1 MNSCLNL
8 IIGLTICTTL
18 LACSKKDEPTPSAA
32 IAPTITSFTP
42 TNAAEGATVTITG
55 TDFTG
60 ATAVSFGGTVATS
73 FTVVSATSI
82 TAVVGTGTSGNVIV
96 TTGSGTASIPGFTFT
111 VTPPVQ
117 KGLVIHHANTNQCY
131 GKAITTDVNDN
142 IIAAELFQTNING
155 KSFTSA
161 GTIDGLFSKYDKNG
175 NLIWDK
181 TAGGANCITTP
192 HGVETDATGNVFV
205 TGYFGQTANTT
216 GRTISFDTKTIT
228 SKSDY
233 DVFLA
238 KYNSTG
244 SIQWALALGNPTGVT
259 EERAWDIAVD
269 ASGNSYICGAFAG
282 TVDFNPLGTTPR
294 TVSAAGTT
302 NSLFLAKFD
311 ANGINLWAIKVD
323 ANLGAVLT
331 EAYSSV
337 DLDNAGNVILGGNYR
352 NSITI
357 GANNF
362 TAVGNADIFIASFS
376 QSNGTNNWAKTFG
389 GAGNDILSPGAM
401 RVNAANEPHFT
412 GRFAG
417 TSNMGGTPISSTS
430 GATTNM
436 YLVGLNNTGT
446 TKLALCVPS
455 NSGQSGGHRVGFD
468 IAGNVYITG
477 WYSGTGSLNGIN
489 MQAKSGS
496 NAADVALCK
505 LSSTGTLQWFNTFGS
520 AGFTGELNIS
530 AGLQVDSENNL
541 LITGKFYGQ
550 NIDWDPS
557 PTMTLILSSAGQDDG
572 FVAKYKSDGSLF
584 QKP

>member
-1 MNSCLNL
+1 MKQKIFYCLLGAIGMMLFSCKKEKSNP
-8 IIGLTICTTL
+8 IVNTT
-18 LACSKKDEPTPSAA
+18 A
-32 IAPTITSFTP
+32 TITSFTP
-42 TNAAEGATVTITG
+42 NTATQGVTVTITG
-55 TDFTG
+55 TNFIG
-60 ATAVSFGGTVATS
+60 VTAVSFGGTAATS
-73 FTVVSATSI
+73 FSVVNSTTI
-82 TAVVGTGTSGNVIV
+82 TAVVGAGASGNVSVI
-96 TTGSGTASIPGFTFT
+96 TGNGTAILSGFTYT
-111 VTPPVQ
+111 VAPPIQ

-131 GKAITTDVNDN
+131 GKAITTDANDN

-161 GTIDGLFSKYDKNG
+161 GIIDGLFSKYDRNG

-192 HGVETDATGNVFV
+192 HGVETDAAGNVFV

-238 KYNSTG
+238 KYNSAG

-269 ASGNSYICGAFAG
+269 ATGNSYICGAFAG

-294 TVSAAGTT
+294 NVSASGTT
-302 NSLFLAKFD
+302 NSLFLAKYD

-352 NSITI
+352 NSITV
-357 GANNF
+357 GTNNF
-362 TAVGNADIFIASFS
+362 TAVGNTDIFIASFT

-436 YLVGLNNTGT
+436 YLVGLNNIGT

>member
-1 MNSCLNL
+1 MKQKIFYCLLGAIGMMLFSCKKEKSNP
-8 IIGLTICTTL
+8 IVNTT
-18 LACSKKDEPTPSAA
+18 A
-32 IAPTITSFTP
+32 TITSFTP
-42 TNAAEGATVTITG
+42 NTATQGVTVTITG
-55 TDFTG
+55 TNFIG
-60 ATAVSFGGTVATS
+60 VTAVSFGGTAATS
-73 FTVVSATSI
+73 FSVVNSTTI
-82 TAVVGTGTSGNVIV
+82 TAVVGAGASGNVSVI
-96 TTGSGTASIPGFTFT
+96 TGNGTAILSGFTYT
-111 VTPPVQ
+111 VAPPIQ

-131 GKAITTDVNDN
+131 GKAITTDANDN

-161 GTIDGLFSKYDKNG
+161 GIIDGLFSKYDRNG

-192 HGVETDATGNVFV
+192 HGVETDAAGNVFV

-238 KYNSTG
+238 KYNSAG

-269 ASGNSYICGAFAG
+269 ATGNSYICGAFAG
-282 TVDFNPLGTTPR
+282 TVDFNPLGTTSR
-294 TVSAAGTT
+294 TVSASGTT
-302 NSLFLAKFD
+302 NSLFLAKYD

-352 NSITI
+352 NSITV
-357 GANNF
+357 GTNNF
-362 TAVGNADIFIASFS
+362 TAVGNTDIFIASFT

-417 TSNMGGTPISSTS
+417 TSNMGGTSISSIS

>member
-1 MNSCLNL
+1 MKQKIFYCLLGAIGMMLFSCKKEKSNP
-8 IIGLTICTTL
+8 IVNTT
-18 LACSKKDEPTPSAA
+18 A
-32 IAPTITSFTP
+32 TITSFTP
-42 TNAAEGATVTITG
+42 NTATQGVTVTITG
-55 TDFTG
+55 TNFIG
-60 ATAVSFGGTVATS
+60 VTAVSFGGTAGTS
-73 FTVVSATSI
+73 FSVVNSTTI
-82 TAVVGTGTSGNVIV
+82 TAVVGAGASGNVSVI
-96 TTGSGTASIPGFTFT
+96 TGNGTAILSGFTYT
-111 VTPPVQ
+111 VAPPIQ

-131 GKAITTDVNDN
+131 GKAITTHANDN

-161 GTIDGLFSKYDKNG
+161 GIIDGLFSKYDRNG

-192 HGVETDATGNVFV
+192 HGVETDAAGNVFV

-238 KYNSTG
+238 KYNSAG

-269 ASGNSYICGAFAG
+269 ATGNSYICGSFAG

-294 TVSAAGTT
+294 NVSASGTT
-302 NSLFLAKFD
+302 NSLFLAKYD

-352 NSITI
+352 NSITV
-357 GANNF
+357 GTNNF
-362 TAVGNADIFIASFS
+362 TAVGNTDIFIASFT

-455 NSGQSGGHRVGFD
+455 NSGQSGGHRVDFD

>member
-1 MNSCLNL
+1 MKQKIFYCLLGAIGMMLFSCKKEKSNP
-8 IIGLTICTTL
+8 IVNTT
-18 LACSKKDEPTPSAA
+18 A
-32 IAPTITSFTP
+32 TITSFTP
-42 TNAAEGATVTITG
+42 NTATQGVTVTITG
-55 TDFTG
+55 TNFIG
-60 ATAVSFGGTVATS
+60 VTAVSFGGTAATS
-73 FTVVSATSI
+73 FSVVNSTTI
-82 TAVVGTGTSGNVIV
+82 TAVVGAGASGNVSVI
-96 TTGSGTASIPGFTFT
+96 TGNGTAILSGFTYT
-111 VTPPVQ
+111 VAPPIQ

-131 GKAITTDVNDN
+131 GKAITTDANDN

-161 GTIDGLFSKYDKNG
+161 GIIDGLFSKYDRNG

-192 HGVETDATGNVFV
+192 HGVETDAAGNVFV

-238 KYNSTG
+238 KYNSAG

-269 ASGNSYICGAFAG
+269 ATGNSYICGAFAG

-294 TVSAAGTT
+294 NVSASGTT
-302 NSLFLAKFD
+302 NSLFLAKYD

-352 NSITI
+352 NSITV
-357 GANNF
+357 GTNNF
-362 TAVGNADIFIASFS
+362 TAVGNTDIFIASFT

-455 NSGQSGGHRVGFD
+455 NSGLSGGHRVGFD

>member
-1 MNSCLNL
+1 MKK
-8 IIGLTICTTL
+8 LTFFLL
-18 LACSKKDEPTPSAA
+18 LAISISCNEASDSDGSSPIPS
-32 IAPTITSFTP
+32 ITSFTP
-42 TNAAEGATVTITG
+42 ATAGAGTTVTIIG
-55 TDFTG
+55 VNLMA
-60 ATAVSFGGTVATS
+60 ATVVNFGGTAATS
-73 FTVVSATSI
+73 FTEINSTTI
-82 TAVVGTGTSGNVIV
+82 TAVVGAGTSGNVSV
-96 TTGSGTASIPGFTFT
+96 TTSNGTATLSGFTYT
-111 VTPPVQ
+111 VAPPAQ

-131 GKAITTDVNDN
+131 GKAITTDANDN

-155 KSFTSA
+155 KAFTCA
-161 GTIDGLFSKYDKNG
+161 GTIDALFSKYDKNG

-192 HGVETDATGNVFV
+192 HGVETDAAGNVFV

-238 KYNSTG
+238 KYNSAG

-259 EERAWDIAVD
+259 EERAWDIAID
-269 ASGNSYICGAFAG
+269 ATGNSYICGAFAG

-294 TVSAAGTT
+294 TVSASGTT
-302 NSLFLAKFD
+302 NSLFLAKYD
-311 ANGINLWAIKVD
+311 ANGINLWATKVD

-352 NSITI
+352 NSITV
-357 GANNF
+357 GTNNF
-362 TAVGNADIFIASFS
+362 TAVGNTDIFIASFT
-376 QSNGTNNWAKTFG
+376 QSNGTYNWAKTFG
-389 GAGNDILSPGAM
+389 GVGNDILSPGAM

-417 TSNMGGTPISSTS
+417 TSNMGGSSISSIS

-455 NSGQSGGHRVGFD
+455 NSGQGGGHRVGFD
-468 IAGNVYITG
+468 IAGDVYITG
-477 WYSGTGSLNGIN
+477 WYSGSGTLNGISI
-489 MQAKSGS
+489 QAKSGA

-505 LSSTGTLQWFNTFGS
+505 LSNNGTLQWFNTFGS
-520 AGFTGELNIS
+520 AGLTGELNIS

-541 LITGKFYGQ
+541 LITGKFYGE
-550 NIDWDPS
+550 NVDWDPS
-557 PTMTLILSSAGQDDG
+557 PTMTLTLSSAGQDDG
-572 FVAKYKSDGSLF
+572 FVAKYKSDGSLY

>member
-1 MNSCLNL
+1 MKQKIFYCLLGAIGMMLFSCKKEKSNP
-8 IIGLTICTTL
+8 IVNTT
-18 LACSKKDEPTPSAA
+18 A
-32 IAPTITSFTP
+32 TITSFTP
-42 TNAAEGATVTITG
+42 NTATQGVTVTITG
-55 TDFTG
+55 TNFIG
-60 ATAVSFGGTVATS
+60 VTAVSFGGTAATS
-73 FTVVSATSI
+73 FSVVNSTTI
-82 TAVVGTGTSGNVIV
+82 TAVVGAGASGNVSVI
-96 TTGSGTASIPGFTFT
+96 TGNGTAILSGFTYT
-111 VTPPVQ
+111 VAPPIQ

-131 GKAITTDVNDN
+131 GKAITTDANDN
-142 IIAAELFQTNING
+142 IIAAKLFQTNING

-161 GTIDGLFSKYDKNG
+161 GIIDGLFSKYDRNG

-192 HGVETDATGNVFV
+192 HGVETDAAGNVFV

-238 KYNSTG
+238 KYNSAG

-269 ASGNSYICGAFAG
+269 ATGNSYICGSFAG

-294 TVSAAGTT
+294 NVSASGTT
-302 NSLFLAKFD
+302 NSLFLAKYD

-352 NSITI
+352 NSITV
-357 GANNF
+357 GTNNF
-362 TAVGNADIFIASFS
+362 TAVGNTDIFIASFT

>member
-1 MNSCLNL
+1 MKQKIFYCLLGAIGMMLFSCKKEKSNP
-8 IIGLTICTTL
+8 IVNTT
-18 LACSKKDEPTPSAA
+18 A
-32 IAPTITSFTP
+32 TITSFTP
-42 TNAAEGATVTITG
+42 NTATQGVTVTITG
-55 TDFTG
+55 TNFIG
-60 ATAVSFGGTVATS
+60 VTAVSFGGTAATS
-73 FTVVSATSI
+73 FSVVNSTTI
-82 TAVVGTGTSGNVIV
+82 TAVVGAGASGNVSVI
-96 TTGSGTASIPGFTFT
+96 TGNGTAILSGFTYT
-111 VTPPVQ
+111 VAPPIQ

-131 GKAITTDVNDN
+131 GKAITTDANDN

-161 GTIDGLFSKYDKNG
+161 GIIDGLFSKYDRNG

-192 HGVETDATGNVFV
+192 HGVETDAAGNVFV

-238 KYNSTG
+238 KYNSAG

-269 ASGNSYICGAFAG
+269 ATGNSYICGSFAG

-294 TVSAAGTT
+294 NVSASGTT
-302 NSLFLAKFD
+302 NSLFLAKYD

-352 NSITI
+352 NSITV
-357 GANNF
+357 GTNNF
-362 TAVGNADIFIASFS
+362 TAVGNTDIFIASFT

-455 NSGQSGGHRVGFD
+455 NSGQSGGHRVDFD

>member
-1 MNSCLNL
+1 MKQKIFYCLLGAIGMMLFSCKKEKSNP
-8 IIGLTICTTL
+8 IVNTT
-18 LACSKKDEPTPSAA
+18 A
-32 IAPTITSFTP
+32 TITSFTP
-42 TNAAEGATVTITG
+42 NTATQGVTVTITG
-55 TDFTG
+55 TNFIG
-60 ATAVSFGGTVATS
+60 VTAVSFGGTAATS
-73 FTVVSATSI
+73 FSVVNSTTI
-82 TAVVGTGTSGNVIV
+82 TAVVGAGASGNVSVI
-96 TTGSGTASIPGFTFT
+96 TGNGTAILSGFTYT
-111 VTPPVQ
+111 VAPPIQ

-131 GKAITTDVNDN
+131 GKAITTDANDN

-161 GTIDGLFSKYDKNG
+161 GIIDGLFSKYDRNG

-192 HGVETDATGNVFV
+192 HGVETDAAGNVFV

-238 KYNSTG
+238 KYNSAG

-269 ASGNSYICGAFAG
+269 ATGNSYICGSFAG

-294 TVSAAGTT
+294 NVSASGTT
-302 NSLFLAKFD
+302 NSLFLAKYD

-352 NSITI
+352 NSITV
-357 GANNF
+357 GTNNF
-362 TAVGNADIFIASFS
+362 TAVGNTDIFIASFT

-436 YLVGLNNTGT
+436 YLVGLNNIGT

>member
-1 MNSCLNL
+1 MKQKIFYCLLGAIGMMLFSCKKEKSNP
-8 IIGLTICTTL
+8 IVNTT
-18 LACSKKDEPTPSAA
+18 A
-32 IAPTITSFTP
+32 TITSFTP
-42 TNAAEGATVTITG
+42 NTATQGVTVTITG
-55 TDFTG
+55 TNFIG
-60 ATAVSFGGTVATS
+60 VTAVSFGGTAATS
-73 FTVVSATSI
+73 FSVVNSTTI
-82 TAVVGTGTSGNVIV
+82 TAVVGAGASGNVSVI
-96 TTGSGTASIPGFTFT
+96 TGNGTAILSGFTYT
-111 VTPPVQ
+111 VAPPIQ

-131 GKAITTDVNDN
+131 GKAITTDANDN

-161 GTIDGLFSKYDKNG
+161 GIIDGLFSKYDRNG

-192 HGVETDATGNVFV
+192 HGVETDAAGNVFV

-238 KYNSTG
+238 KYNSAG

-269 ASGNSYICGAFAG
+269 ATGNSYICGSFAG

-294 TVSAAGTT
+294 NVSASGTT
-302 NSLFLAKFD
+302 NSLFLAKYD

-352 NSITI
+352 NSITV
-357 GANNF
+357 GTNNF
-362 TAVGNADIFIASFS
+362 TAVGNTDIFIASFT

>member
-1 MNSCLNL
+1 MKK
-8 IIGLTICTTL
+8 LTFLLL
-18 LACSKKDEPTPSAA
+18 LAISISCNEASDSDGSSPIPS
-32 IAPTITSFTP
+32 ITSFTP
-42 TNAAEGATVTITG
+42 ATAGAGTTVTITG
-55 TDFTG
+55 VNLT
-60 ATAVSFGGTVATS
+60 ATTVVTFGGTAATS
-73 FTVVSATSI
+73 FSVVNSTTI
-82 TAVVGTGTSGNVIV
+82 TAVVGAGASGNVSV
-96 TTGSGTASIPGFTFT
+96 TTGNGTTILSGFTYT
-111 VTPPVQ
+111 VAPPIQ

-131 GKAITTDVNDN
+131 GKAITTDANDN
-142 IIAAELFQTNING
+142 IIIAELFQTNISG

-192 HGVETDATGNVFV
+192 HGVETDAAGNVFV

-238 KYNSTG
+238 KYNSAG

-302 NSLFLAKFD
+302 NSLFLAKYD
-311 ANGINLWAIKVD
+311 VNGINLWAIKVD

-376 QSNGTNNWAKTFG
+376 QSDGTSNWAKTFG

-417 TSNMGGTPISSTS
+417 TSNMGGTSISSIS

-455 NSGQSGGHRVGFD
+455 NSGQGGGHRVGFD

-505 LSSTGTLQWFNTFGS
+505 LARLVLFNGS
-520 AGFTGELNIS
+520 ILLVRQ
-530 AGLQVDSENNL
+530 GLRES
-541 LITGKFYGQ
+541 
-550 NIDWDPS
+550 
-557 PTMTLILSSAGQDDG
+557 
-572 FVAKYKSDGSLF
+572 
-584 QKP
+584 

>member
-1 MNSCLNL
+1 MKQKIFYCLLGAIGMMLFSCKKEKSNP
-8 IIGLTICTTL
+8 IVNTT
-18 LACSKKDEPTPSAA
+18 A
-32 IAPTITSFTP
+32 TITSFTP
-42 TNAAEGATVTITG
+42 NTATQGVTVTITG
-55 TDFTG
+55 TNFTG
-60 ATAVSFGGTVATS
+60 VTAVSFGGTAATS
-73 FTVVSATSI
+73 FSVVNSTTI
-82 TAVVGTGTSGNVIV
+82 TAVVGAGASGNVSVI
-96 TTGSGTASIPGFTFT
+96 TGNGTAILSGFTYT
-111 VTPPVQ
+111 VAPPIQ

-131 GKAITTDVNDN
+131 GKAITTDANDN

-161 GTIDGLFSKYDKNG
+161 GIIDGLFSKYDRNG

-192 HGVETDATGNVFV
+192 HGVETDAAGNVFV

-238 KYNSTG
+238 KYNSAG

-269 ASGNSYICGAFAG
+269 ATGNSYICGSFAG

-294 TVSAAGTT
+294 NVSASGTT
-302 NSLFLAKFD
+302 NSLFLAKYD

-352 NSITI
+352 NSITV
-357 GANNF
+357 GTNNF
-362 TAVGNADIFIASFS
+362 TAVGNTDIFIASFT

>member
-1 MNSCLNL
+1 MKQKIFYCLLGAIGMMLFSCKKEKSNP
-8 IIGLTICTTL
+8 IVNTT
-18 LACSKKDEPTPSAA
+18 A
-32 IAPTITSFTP
+32 TITSFTP
-42 TNAAEGATVTITG
+42 NTATQGVTVTITG
-55 TDFTG
+55 TNFIG
-60 ATAVSFGGTVATS
+60 VTAVSFGGTAATS
-73 FTVVSATSI
+73 FSVVNSTTI
-82 TAVVGTGTSGNVIV
+82 TAVVGAGASGNVSVI
-96 TTGSGTASIPGFTFT
+96 TGNGTAILSGFTYT
-111 VTPPVQ
+111 VAPPIQ

-131 GKAITTDVNDN
+131 GKAITTDANDN
-142 IIAAELFQTNING
+142 IIVAELFQTNING

-161 GTIDGLFSKYDKNG
+161 GIIDGLFSKYDRNG

-192 HGVETDATGNVFV
+192 HGVETDAAGNVFV

-238 KYNSTG
+238 KYNSAG

-269 ASGNSYICGAFAG
+269 ATGNSYICGAFAG

-294 TVSAAGTT
+294 NVSASGTT
-302 NSLFLAKFD
+302 NSLFLAKYD

-352 NSITI
+352 NSITV
-357 GANNF
+357 GTNNF
-362 TAVGNADIFIASFS
+362 TAVGNTDIFIASFT

>member
-1 MNSCLNL
+1 MKQKIFYCLLGAIGMMLFSCKKEKSNP
-8 IIGLTICTTL
+8 IVNTT
-18 LACSKKDEPTPSAA
+18 A
-32 IAPTITSFTP
+32 TITSFTP
-42 TNAAEGATVTITG
+42 NTATQGVTVTITG
-55 TDFTG
+55 TNFIG
-60 ATAVSFGGTVATS
+60 VTAVSFGGTAATS
-73 FTVVSATSI
+73 FSVVNSTTI
-82 TAVVGTGTSGNVIV
+82 TAVVGAGASGNVSVI
-96 TTGSGTASIPGFTFT
+96 TGNGTAILSGFTYT
-111 VTPPVQ
+111 VAPPIQ

-131 GKAITTDVNDN
+131 GKAITTDANDN
-142 IIAAELFQTNING
+142 IIVAELFQTNING

-161 GTIDGLFSKYDKNG
+161 GIIDGLFSKYDRNG

-192 HGVETDATGNVFV
+192 HGVETDAAGNVFV
-205 TGYFGQTANTT
+205 TGYFGQTANST

-238 KYNSTG
+238 KYNSAG

-269 ASGNSYICGAFAG
+269 ATGNSYICGAFAG

-294 TVSAAGTT
+294 NVSASGTT
-302 NSLFLAKFD
+302 NSLFLAKYD

-352 NSITI
+352 NSITV
-357 GANNF
+357 GTNNF
-362 TAVGNADIFIASFS
+362 TAVGNTDIFIASFT

>member
-1 MNSCLNL
+1 MKKLTFLLLLSISISCNEASDFDGSSP
-8 IIGLTICTTL
+8 I
-18 LACSKKDEPTPSAA
+18 PS
-32 IAPTITSFTP
+32 ITSFTP
-42 TNAAEGATVTITG
+42 ATAGAGTTVTITG
-55 TDFTG
+55 VNLTA
-60 ATAVSFGGTVATS
+60 ATVVNFGGTAATS
-73 FTVVSATSI
+73 FTVINSTTI
-82 TAVVGTGTSGNVIV
+82 TAVVGAGASGNVSV
-96 TTGSGTASIPGFTFT
+96 TTGNGTAIRSGFTYT
-111 VTPPVQ
+111 VAPPIQ

-131 GKAITTDVNDN
+131 GKAITTDANDN

-192 HGVETDATGNVFV
+192 HGVETDAAGNVFV

-238 KYNSTG
+238 KYNSAG

-259 EERAWDIAVD
+259 EERAWDIAID
-269 ASGNSYICGAFAG
+269 ATGNSYICGAFAG

-294 TVSAAGTT
+294 TVSASGTT
-302 NSLFLAKFD
+302 NSLFLAKYD
-311 ANGINLWAIKVD
+311 ANGINLWATKVD

-352 NSITI
+352 ASITV
-357 GANNF
+357 GTNNF
-362 TAVGNADIFIASFS
+362 TAVGNTDIFIASFT

-389 GAGNDILSPGAM
+389 GVGNDILSPGAM

-417 TSNMGGTPISSTS
+417 TSNMGGSSISSIS

-455 NSGQSGGHRVGFD
+455 NSGQGGGHRVGFD

-477 WYSGTGSLNGIN
+477 WYSGSGTLNGISI
-489 MQAKSGS
+489 QAKFGA

-505 LSSTGTLQWFNTFGS
+505 LSNNGTLQWFNTFGS
-520 AGFTGELNIS
+520 AGLTGELNIS

-541 LITGKFYGQ
+541 LITGKFYGE
-550 NIDWDPS
+550 NVDWDPS
-557 PTMTLILSSAGQDDG
+557 PTMTLTLSSAGQDDG
-572 FVAKYKSDGSLF
+572 FVAKYKSDGSLY

>member
-1 MNSCLNL
+1 MKQKIFYCLLGAIGMMLFSCKKEKSNP
-8 IIGLTICTTL
+8 IVNTT
-18 LACSKKDEPTPSAA
+18 A
-32 IAPTITSFTP
+32 TITSFTP
-42 TNAAEGATVTITG
+42 NTATQGVTVTITG
-55 TDFTG
+55 TNFIG
-60 ATAVSFGGTVATS
+60 VTAVSFGGTAATS
-73 FTVVSATSI
+73 FSVVNSTTI
-82 TAVVGTGTSGNVIV
+82 TAVVGAGASGNVSVI
-96 TTGSGTASIPGFTFT
+96 TGNGTAILSGFTYT
-111 VTPPVQ
+111 VAPPIQ

-131 GKAITTDVNDN
+131 GKAITTDANDN
-142 IIAAELFQTNING
+142 IIVAELFQTNING

-161 GTIDGLFSKYDKNG
+161 GIIDGLFSKYDRNG

-192 HGVETDATGNVFV
+192 HGVETDAAGNVFV

-238 KYNSTG
+238 KYNSAG

-269 ASGNSYICGAFAG
+269 ATGNSYICGAFAG

-294 TVSAAGTT
+294 NVSASGTT
-302 NSLFLAKFD
+302 NSLFLAKYD

-352 NSITI
+352 NSITV
-357 GANNF
+357 GTNNF
-362 TAVGNADIFIASFS
+362 TAVGNTDIFIASFT

-541 LITGKFYGQ
+541 LITGKFYGE
-550 NIDWDPS
+550 NVDWDPS

>member
-1 MNSCLNL
+1 MKQKIFYCLLGAIGMMLFSCKKEKSNP
-8 IIGLTICTTL
+8 IVNTT
-18 LACSKKDEPTPSAA
+18 A
-32 IAPTITSFTP
+32 TITSFTP
-42 TNAAEGATVTITG
+42 NTATQGVTVTITG
-55 TDFTG
+55 TNFIG
-60 ATAVSFGGTVATS
+60 VTAVSFGGTAATS
-73 FTVVSATSI
+73 FSVVNSTTI
-82 TAVVGTGTSGNVIV
+82 TAVVGAGASGNVSVI
-96 TTGSGTASIPGFTFT
+96 TGNGTAILSGFTYT
-111 VTPPVQ
+111 VAPPIQ

-131 GKAITTDVNDN
+131 GKAITTHANDN

-161 GTIDGLFSKYDKNG
+161 GIIDGLFSKYDRNG

-192 HGVETDATGNVFV
+192 HGVETDAAGNVFV

-238 KYNSTG
+238 KYNSAG

-269 ASGNSYICGAFAG
+269 ATGNSYICGSFAG

-294 TVSAAGTT
+294 NVSASGTT
-302 NSLFLAKFD
+302 NSLFLAKYD

-352 NSITI
+352 NSITV
-357 GANNF
+357 GTNNF
-362 TAVGNADIFIASFS
+362 TAVGNTDIFIASFT

>member
-1 MNSCLNL
+1 MKQKIFYCLLGAIGMMLFSCKKEKSNP
-8 IIGLTICTTL
+8 IVNTT
-18 LACSKKDEPTPSAA
+18 A
-32 IAPTITSFTP
+32 TITSFTP
-42 TNAAEGATVTITG
+42 NTATQGVTVTITG
-55 TDFTG
+55 TNFIG
-60 ATAVSFGGTVATS
+60 VTAVSFGGTAATS
-73 FTVVSATSI
+73 FSVVNSTTI
-82 TAVVGTGTSGNVIV
+82 TAVVGAGASGNVSVI
-96 TTGSGTASIPGFTFT
+96 TGNGTAILSGFTYT
-111 VTPPVQ
+111 VAPPIQ

-131 GKAITTDVNDN
+131 GKAITTDANDN

-161 GTIDGLFSKYDKNG
+161 GIIDGLFSKYDRNG

-192 HGVETDATGNVFV
+192 HGVETDAAGNVFV

-238 KYNSTG
+238 KYNSAG

-269 ASGNSYICGAFAG
+269 ATGNSYICGAFAG

-294 TVSAAGTT
+294 NVSASGTT
-302 NSLFLAKFD
+302 NSLFLAKYD

-352 NSITI
+352 NSITV
-357 GANNF
+357 GTNNF
-362 TAVGNADIFIASFS
+362 TAVGNTDIFIASFT

-584 QKP
+584 K

>member
-1 MNSCLNL
+1 MKRTIAFGLFGVVVMMLPSC
-8 IIGLTICTTL
+8 
-18 LACSKKDEPTPSAA
+18 KKDQPTPTT
-32 IAPTITSFTP
+32 IPAPSVTSFTP
-42 TNAAEGATVTITG
+42 TTAAQGATVTITG
-55 TDFTG
+55 TNFIG
-60 ATAVSFGGTVATS
+60 ATVVSFGGTAATS
-73 FTVVSATSI
+73 FSVVNSTTIA
-82 TAVVGTGTSGNVIV
+82 AVVGAGTSGIVSV
-96 TTGSGTASIPGFTFT
+96 TTGNGTATLSGFTFT
-111 VTPPVQ
+111 VAPPVQ

-131 GKAITTDVNDN
+131 GKAIATDANDN

-161 GTIDGLFSKYDKNG
+161 GTIDALFSKYDKNG

-192 HGVETDATGNVFV
+192 HGVETDAVGNVYV
-205 TGYFGQTANTT
+205 TGYFGQTANAT
-216 GRTISFDTKTIT
+216 GRSISFDSKTIT

-238 KYNSTG
+238 KYNFAG

-269 ASGNSYICGAFAG
+269 AAGSSYICGAFSG

-294 TVSAAGTT
+294 TMSASGTT
-302 NSLFLAKFD
+302 NSLFLAKYD

-323 ANLGAVLT
+323 ANLGAILT
-331 EAYSSV
+331 EAYSAV

-357 GANNF
+357 GTNNF
-362 TAVGNADIFIASFS
+362 TAVGNADIFIASFT
-376 QSNGTNNWAKTFG
+376 QSNGTNNWAKSFG
-389 GAGNDILSPGAM
+389 GVGNDILSPGAM

-412 GRFAG
+412 GRFSG
-417 TSNMGGTPISSTS
+417 TSNMGGTSISSTS

-436 YLVGLNNTGT
+436 YLVALNVTGS
-446 TKLALCVPS
+446 TKLALNIPS

-468 IAGNVYITG
+468 NAGNIYLSG

-520 AGFTGELNIS
+520 AGFTGELGIA
-530 AGLQVDSENNL
+530 AGLYIDTENNV
-541 LITGKFYGQ
+541 LIHGKFYGD
-550 NIDWDPS
+550 NVDWDPS
-557 PTMTLILSSAGQDDG
+557 STMTLILSSAGQDDG
-572 FVAKYKSDGSLF
+572 FVAKYKSDGSLY

>member
-1 MNSCLNL
+1 MKQKIFYCLLGAIGMMLFSCKKEKSNP
-8 IIGLTICTTL
+8 IVNTT
-18 LACSKKDEPTPSAA
+18 A
-32 IAPTITSFTP
+32 TITSFTP
-42 TNAAEGATVTITG
+42 NTATQGVTVTITG
-55 TDFTG
+55 TNFIG
-60 ATAVSFGGTVATS
+60 VTAVSFGGTAATS
-73 FTVVSATSI
+73 FSVVNSTTI
-82 TAVVGTGTSGNVIV
+82 TAVVGAGASGNVSVI
-96 TTGSGTASIPGFTFT
+96 TGNGTAILSGFTYT
-111 VTPPVQ
+111 VAPPIQ

-131 GKAITTDVNDN
+131 GKAITTDANDN

-161 GTIDGLFSKYDKNG
+161 GIIDGLFSKYDRNG

-192 HGVETDATGNVFV
+192 HGVETDAAGNVFV

-238 KYNSTG
+238 KYNSAG

-269 ASGNSYICGAFAG
+269 ATGNSYICGSFAG

-294 TVSAAGTT
+294 NVSASGTT
-302 NSLFLAKFD
+302 NSLFLAKYD

-362 TAVGNADIFIASFS
+362 TAVGNTDIFIASFT

-389 GAGNDILSPGAM
+389 GVGNDILSPGAM

-417 TSNMGGTPISSTS
+417 TSNMGGTSISSIS

-455 NSGQSGGHRVGFD
+455 NSGQGGGHRVGFD

-541 LITGKFYGQ
+541 LITGKFYGE
-550 NIDWDPS
+550 NVDWDPS

>member
-1 MNSCLNL
+1 MKQKIFYCLLGAIGMMLFSCKKEKSNP
-8 IIGLTICTTL
+8 IVNTT
-18 LACSKKDEPTPSAA
+18 A
-32 IAPTITSFTP
+32 TITSFTP
-42 TNAAEGATVTITG
+42 NTATQGVTVTITG
-55 TDFTG
+55 TNFIG
-60 ATAVSFGGTVATS
+60 VTAVSFGGTAATS
-73 FTVVSATSI
+73 FSVVNSTTI
-82 TAVVGTGTSGNVIV
+82 TAVVGAGASGNVSVI
-96 TTGSGTASIPGFTFT
+96 TGNGTAILSGFTYT
-111 VTPPVQ
+111 VAPPIQ

-131 GKAITTDVNDN
+131 GKAITTDANDN

-161 GTIDGLFSKYDKNG
+161 GIIDGLFSKYDRNG

-192 HGVETDATGNVFV
+192 HGVETDAAGNVFV

-238 KYNSTG
+238 KYNSAG

-269 ASGNSYICGAFAG
+269 ATGNSYICGAFAG

-294 TVSAAGTT
+294 NVSASGTT
-302 NSLFLAKFD
+302 NSLFLAKYD

-352 NSITI
+352 NSITV
-357 GANNF
+357 GTNNF
-362 TAVGNADIFIASFS
+362 TAVGNTDIFIASFT

>member
-1 MNSCLNL
+1 MKQKIFYCLLGAIGMMLFSCKKEKSNP
-8 IIGLTICTTL
+8 IVNTT
-18 LACSKKDEPTPSAA
+18 A
-32 IAPTITSFTP
+32 TITSFTP
-42 TNAAEGATVTITG
+42 NTATQGVTVTITG
-55 TDFTG
+55 TNFIG
-60 ATAVSFGGTVATS
+60 VTAVSFGGTAATS
-73 FTVVSATSI
+73 FSVVNSTTI
-82 TAVVGTGTSGNVIV
+82 TAVVGAGASGNVSVI
-96 TTGSGTASIPGFTFT
+96 TGNGTAILSGFTYT
-111 VTPPVQ
+111 VAPPIQ

-131 GKAITTDVNDN
+131 GKAITTDANDN

-161 GTIDGLFSKYDKNG
+161 GIIDGLFSKYDRNG

-192 HGVETDATGNVFV
+192 HGVETDAAGNVFV

-238 KYNSTG
+238 KYNSAG

-269 ASGNSYICGAFAG
+269 ATGNSYICGSFAG

-294 TVSAAGTT
+294 NVSASGTT
-302 NSLFLAKFD
+302 NSLFLAKYD

-352 NSITI
+352 NSITV
-357 GANNF
+357 GTNNF
-362 TAVGNADIFIASFS
+362 TAVGNTDIFIASFT

-446 TKLALCVPS
+446 TKLALCLPS

>member
-1 MNSCLNL
+1 MKQKIFYCLLGAIGMMLFSCKKEKSNP
-8 IIGLTICTTL
+8 IVNTT
-18 LACSKKDEPTPSAA
+18 A
-32 IAPTITSFTP
+32 TITSFTP
-42 TNAAEGATVTITG
+42 NTATQGVTVTITG
-55 TDFTG
+55 TNFIG
-60 ATAVSFGGTVATS
+60 VTAVSFGGTAATS
-73 FTVVSATSI
+73 FSVVNSTTI
-82 TAVVGTGTSGNVIV
+82 TAVVGAGASGNVSVI
-96 TTGSGTASIPGFTFT
+96 TGNGTAILSGFTYT
-111 VTPPVQ
+111 VAPPIQ

-131 GKAITTDVNDN
+131 GKAITTDANDN

-161 GTIDGLFSKYDKNG
+161 GIIDGLFSKYDRNG

-192 HGVETDATGNVFV
+192 HGVETDAAGNVFV

-238 KYNSTG
+238 KYNSAG

-269 ASGNSYICGAFAG
+269 ATGNSYICGAFAG

-294 TVSAAGTT
+294 NVSASGTT
-302 NSLFLAKFD
+302 NSLFLAKYD

-352 NSITI
+352 NSITV
-357 GANNF
+357 GTNNF
-362 TAVGNADIFIASFS
+362 TAVGNTDIFIASFT

-505 LSSTGTLQWFNTFGS
+505 LSSTGTLQLFNTFGS

>member
-1 MNSCLNL
+1 MKQKIFYCLLGAIGMMLFSCKKEKSNP
-8 IIGLTICTTL
+8 IVNTT
-18 LACSKKDEPTPSAA
+18 A
-32 IAPTITSFTP
+32 TITSFTP
-42 TNAAEGATVTITG
+42 NTATQGVTVTITG
-55 TDFTG
+55 TNFIG
-60 ATAVSFGGTVATS
+60 VTAVSFGGTAATS
-73 FTVVSATSI
+73 FSVVNSTTI
-82 TAVVGTGTSGNVIV
+82 TAVVGAGASGNVSVI
-96 TTGSGTASIPGFTFT
+96 TGNGTAILSGFTYT
-111 VTPPVQ
+111 VAPPIQ

-131 GKAITTDVNDN
+131 GKAITTDANDN
-142 IIAAELFQTNING
+142 IIAAKLFQTNING

-161 GTIDGLFSKYDKNG
+161 GIIDGLFSKYDRNG

-192 HGVETDATGNVFV
+192 HGVETDAAGNVFV

-238 KYNSTG
+238 KYNSAG

-269 ASGNSYICGAFAG
+269 ATGNSYICGSFAG

-294 TVSAAGTT
+294 NVSASGTT
-302 NSLFLAKFD
+302 NSLFLAKYD

-352 NSITI
+352 NSITV
-357 GANNF
+357 GTNNF
-362 TAVGNADIFIASFS
+362 TAVGNTDIFIASFT

-584 QKP
+584 K

>member
-1 MNSCLNL
+1 MKQKIFYCLLGAIGMMLFSCKKEKSNP
-8 IIGLTICTTL
+8 IVNTT
-18 LACSKKDEPTPSAA
+18 A
-32 IAPTITSFTP
+32 TITSFTP
-42 TNAAEGATVTITG
+42 NTATQGVTVTITG
-55 TDFTG
+55 TNFIG
-60 ATAVSFGGTVATS
+60 VTAVSFGGTAATS
-73 FTVVSATSI
+73 FSVVNSTTI
-82 TAVVGTGTSGNVIV
+82 TAVVGAGASGNVSVI
-96 TTGSGTASIPGFTFT
+96 TGNGTAILSGFTYT
-111 VTPPVQ
+111 VAPPIQ

-131 GKAITTDVNDN
+131 GKAITTDANDN

-161 GTIDGLFSKYDKNG
+161 GIIDGLFSKYDRNG

-192 HGVETDATGNVFV
+192 HGVETDAAGNVFV
-205 TGYFGQTANTT
+205 NGYFGQTANTT

-238 KYNSTG
+238 KYNSAG

-269 ASGNSYICGAFAG
+269 ATGNSYICGAFAG

-294 TVSAAGTT
+294 NVSASGTT
-302 NSLFLAKFD
+302 NSLFLAKYD

-352 NSITI
+352 NSITV
-357 GANNF
+357 GTNNF
-362 TAVGNADIFIASFS
+362 TAVGNTDIFIASFT

>member
-1 MNSCLNL
+1 MKQKIFYCLLGAIGMMLFSCKKEKSNP
-8 IIGLTICTTL
+8 IVNTT
-18 LACSKKDEPTPSAA
+18 A
-32 IAPTITSFTP
+32 TITSFTP
-42 TNAAEGATVTITG
+42 NTATQGVTVTITG
-55 TDFTG
+55 TYFIG
-60 ATAVSFGGTVATS
+60 VTAVSFGGTAATS
-73 FTVVSATSI
+73 FSVVNSTTI
-82 TAVVGTGTSGNVIV
+82 TAVVGAGASGNVSVI
-96 TTGSGTASIPGFTFT
+96 TGNGTAILSGFTYT
-111 VTPPVQ
+111 VAPPIQ

-131 GKAITTDVNDN
+131 GKAITTDANDN
-142 IIAAELFQTNING
+142 IIVAELFQTNING

-161 GTIDGLFSKYDKNG
+161 GIIDGLFSKYDRNG

-192 HGVETDATGNVFV
+192 HGVETDAAGNVFV

-238 KYNSTG
+238 KYNSAG

-269 ASGNSYICGAFAG
+269 ATGNSYICGAFAG

-294 TVSAAGTT
+294 NVSASGTT
-302 NSLFLAKFD
+302 NSLFLAKYD

-352 NSITI
+352 NSITV
-357 GANNF
+357 GTNNF
-362 TAVGNADIFIASFS
+362 TAVGNTDIFIASFT

>member
-1 MNSCLNL
+1 MKQKIFYCLLGAIGMMLFSCKKEKSNP
-8 IIGLTICTTL
+8 IVNTT
-18 LACSKKDEPTPSAA
+18 A
-32 IAPTITSFTP
+32 TITSFTP
-42 TNAAEGATVTITG
+42 NTATQGVTVTITG
-55 TDFTG
+55 TNFIG
-60 ATAVSFGGTVATS
+60 VTAVSFGGTAATS
-73 FTVVSATSI
+73 FSVVNSTTI
-82 TAVVGTGTSGNVIV
+82 TAVVGAGASGNVSVI
-96 TTGSGTASIPGFTFT
+96 TGNGTAILSGFTYT
-111 VTPPVQ
+111 VAPPIQ

-131 GKAITTDVNDN
+131 GKAITTDANDN
-142 IIAAELFQTNING
+142 IIAAKLFQTNING

-161 GTIDGLFSKYDKNG
+161 GIIDGLFSKYDRNG

-192 HGVETDATGNVFV
+192 HGVETDAAGNVFV

-238 KYNSTG
+238 KYNSAG

-269 ASGNSYICGAFAG
+269 ATGNSYICGAFAG

-294 TVSAAGTT
+294 NVSASGTT
-302 NSLFLAKFD
+302 NSLFLAKYD

-352 NSITI
+352 NSITV
-357 GANNF
+357 GTNNF
-362 TAVGNADIFIASFS
+362 TAVGNTDIFIASFT

>member
-1 MNSCLNL
+1 MKQKIFYCLLGAIGMMLFSCKKEKSNP
-8 IIGLTICTTL
+8 IVNTT
-18 LACSKKDEPTPSAA
+18 A
-32 IAPTITSFTP
+32 TITSFTP
-42 TNAAEGATVTITG
+42 NTATQGVTVTITG
-55 TDFTG
+55 TNFTG
-60 ATAVSFGGTVATS
+60 VTAVSFGGTAATS
-73 FTVVSATSI
+73 FSVVNSTTI
-82 TAVVGTGTSGNVIV
+82 TAVVGAGASGNVSVI
-96 TTGSGTASIPGFTFT
+96 TGNGTAILSGFTYT
-111 VTPPVQ
+111 VAPPIQ

-131 GKAITTDVNDN
+131 GKAITTDANDN

-161 GTIDGLFSKYDKNG
+161 GIIDGLFSKYDRNG

-192 HGVETDATGNVFV
+192 HGVETDAAGNVFV

-238 KYNSTG
+238 KYNSAG

-269 ASGNSYICGAFAG
+269 ATGNSYICGAFAG

-294 TVSAAGTT
+294 NVSASGTT
-302 NSLFLAKFD
+302 NSLFLAKYD

-352 NSITI
+352 NSITV
-357 GANNF
+357 GTNNF
-362 TAVGNADIFIASFS
+362 TAVGNTDIFIASFT

-455 NSGQSGGHRVGFD
+455 NRGQSGGHRVGFD